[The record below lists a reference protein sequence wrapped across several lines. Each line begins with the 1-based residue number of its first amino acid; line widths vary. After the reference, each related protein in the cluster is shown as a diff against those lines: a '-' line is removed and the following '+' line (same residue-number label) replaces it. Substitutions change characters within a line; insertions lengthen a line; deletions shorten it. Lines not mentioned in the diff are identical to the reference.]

1 MSVDPTVQAQL
12 DEAVE
17 FVWKDEEDI
26 MSALVADAQS
36 QLPQVTNYNSGGI
49 FRTIL
54 EIFTR
59 GVKAFYTLLA
69 NVIRQAFVQ
78 TATGNWLDL
87 KVGEIGITRKPALK
101 TEGDIT
107 FRRTGTSG
115 NVVIP
120 IGTIVETDVDTQGRK
135 YRFITTEE
143 AILLNGTTS
152 ITAPAE
158 AEFAG
163 AEFNLGNSTIKNLVT
178 TIAGV
183 DSVDN
188 PSGWLTREGTD
199 VENDTDLRYR
209 YRLKW
214 EELAM
219 GATKMA
225 YVGYAMEVN
234 GVVDVEVD
242 DAWPR
247 GQGTVDVYITGT
259 NGMPTDELVADV
271 QDVVNAKKPICS
283 DADVK
288 KPTGVTI
295 DATIAVKVIP
305 GTPNQTAMATEALNI
320 VNALFIRDDTYA
332 LEDLRFKIGHDVTQ
346 DRVILA
352 LGRYLTGIKRVDCGF
367 TRIEVDISEL
377 AQKGTITVEVA
388 EEAV

>member
-17 FVWKDEEDI
+17 FVWKDEEEI
-26 MSALVADAQS
+26 MSALTADAQS
-36 QLPQVTNYNSGGI
+36 QLPSITNYNVGGVW
-49 FRTIL
+49 RTFL
-54 EIFTR
+54 EIVTR

-101 TEGDIT
+101 ALGDIT
-107 FRRTGTSG
+107 FRRVGTTG
-115 NVVIP
+115 NIVIP
-120 IGTIVETDVDTQGRK
+120 LGTIVETDVDTQGRK
-135 YRFITTEE
+135 YRFITTAE
-143 AILLNGTTS
+143 AVLLAGTTS
-152 ITAPAE
+152 ITAPAT

-163 AEFNLGNSTIKNLVT
+163 AEFNLGNNTIKNLVT

-259 NGMPTDELVADV
+259 NGMPTEELIDAV

-288 KPTGVTI
+288 APDPVVV
-295 DATIAVKVIP
+295 DATIAIKVIP
-305 GTPNQTAMATEALNI
+305 GTPNQAGIATEAANI
-320 VNALFIRDDTYA
+320 INGLFIRDDTYS

-346 DRVILA
+346 DRIILA
-352 LGRYLTGIKRVDCGF
+352 LGRYLAGIKRVDCGF
-367 TRIEVDISEL
+367 TKIDVAISEL
-377 AQKGTITVEVA
+377 AQKGTITIAVT

>member
-59 GVKAFYTLLA
+59 GIKAFYDLLA

-259 NGMPTDELVADV
+259 NGMPTAELIAAV
-271 QDVVNAKKPICS
+271 QAVVNAKKPICS
-283 DADVK
+283 DADVLA
-288 KPTGVTI
+288 PAAVVI
-295 DATIAVKVIP
+295 NATIAIKVIP
-305 GTPNQTAMATEALNI
+305 GTPNQAGIATEAANI
-320 VNALFIRDDTYA
+320 INGLFIRDDTYS

-346 DRVILA
+346 DRIILA

-367 TRIEVDISEL
+367 TRIEVGISEL
-377 AQKGTITVEVA
+377 AQKGTITVTVT

>member
-1 MSVDPTVQAQL
+1 MALDPAVQTQL
-12 DEAVE
+12 DEAVT
-17 FVWKDEEDI
+17 FLWKGESAI
-26 MSALVADAQS
+26 MSSLVADAKS

-49 FRTIL
+49 FRTLL

-59 GVKAFYTLLA
+59 GVKCFYDLLA

-87 KVGEIGITRKPALK
+87 KVGEIGITRKPATK
-101 TEGDIT
+101 TLGDIT
-107 FRRTGTSG
+107 FRRVGTSG

-120 IGTIVETDVDTQGRK
+120 AGSIVETDVDTRGRK
-135 YRFITTEE
+135 YRFVTIAEV
-143 AILLNGTTS
+143 ILLTGTTS
-152 ITAPAE
+152 VAAPAT
-158 AEFAG
+158 AEFEG
-163 AEFNLGNSTIKNLVT
+163 AEFNLGNSTIKHLVT

-188 PSGWLTREGTD
+188 PDGWLTREGTD

-259 NGMPTDELVADV
+259 NGFPTDELLAAV
-271 QDVVNAKKPICS
+271 QAVVNAKKPICS

-288 KPTGVTI
+288 APTAVTI
-295 DATIAVKVIP
+295 TTAVQVKVIP
-305 GTPNQTAMATEALNI
+305 GTPNQTAMATEATNI
-320 VNALFIRDDTYA
+320 INALFIRDDTYS

-346 DRVILA
+346 DRIILA

-367 TRIEVDISEL
+367 TTIPVTISQL
-377 AQKGTITVEVA
+377 ATKGTITVTV
-388 EEAV
+388 EEETV

>member
-1 MSVDPTVQAQL
+1 MSVDPVVQAQL

-59 GVKAFYTLLA
+59 GIKAFYDLLA

-259 NGMPTDELVADV
+259 NGMPTAELIAAV
-271 QDVVNAKKPICS
+271 QAVVNAKKPICS
-283 DADVK
+283 DADVLA
-288 KPTGVTI
+288 PAAVVI
-295 DATIAVKVIP
+295 NATIAIKVIP
-305 GTPNQTAMATEALNI
+305 GTPNQAGIATEAANI
-320 VNALFIRDDTYA
+320 INGLFIRDDTYS

-346 DRVILA
+346 DRIILA

-367 TRIEVDISEL
+367 TRTEVDISEL
-377 AQKGTITVEVA
+377 AQKGTITVTVT